1 VGSGMGFND
10 VVGSRRHGLGED
22 DGATGPSTAG
32 VIGVVGSGM
41 TWGVEHHELGED
53 NVDAGSG
60 TASRAWG

>member
-10 VVGSRRHGLGED
+10 VVGSGRHGLGED
-22 DGATGPSTAG
+22 DGAAGPSTAG
-32 VIGVVGSGM
+32 VISVVGLGM
-41 TWGVEHHELGED
+41 TRGVEHHELGED